1 MVAQGVPSGV
11 GVCDRVT
18 NEGKEA
24 IGRED
29 LWDPE
34 ERRGWGKEA
43 VAGGSVAELKMKQ
56 GD

>member
-34 ERRGWGKEA
+34 EMRGWGKEA